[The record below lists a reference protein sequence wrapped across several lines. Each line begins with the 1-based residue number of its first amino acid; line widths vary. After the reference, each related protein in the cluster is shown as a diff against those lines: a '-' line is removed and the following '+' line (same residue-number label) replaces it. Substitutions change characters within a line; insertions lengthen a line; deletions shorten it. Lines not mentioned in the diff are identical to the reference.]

1 MKYIVYII
9 LIVCEI
15 VVAKELVVIAN
26 KDFPDKNLS
35 IEEIRTIFLD
45 KKRFVND
52 KKLLVMNYEA
62 NHSLRKCFEK
72 SILKKSKRSLERYW
86 RKAYYQG
93 KRPPKIIKSKEML
106 FSYLDNV
113 SPSIGYSETK
123 DTVDKNVT
131 ILYRIKCD

>member
-9 LIVCEI
+9 LIVCEV